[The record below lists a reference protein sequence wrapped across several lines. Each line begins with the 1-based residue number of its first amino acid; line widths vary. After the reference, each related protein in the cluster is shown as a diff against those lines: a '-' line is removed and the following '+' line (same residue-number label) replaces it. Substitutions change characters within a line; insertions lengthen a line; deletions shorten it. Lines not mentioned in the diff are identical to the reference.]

1 MSAIGPLKRLKRT
14 TVDPTPDKIG
24 VFDVSGA
31 CLFLAQSGHEN
42 GPERC
47 PLSRVRRTSGKTFA
61 MSAFDPERT
70 SICLVINVRF
80 HGSET
85 GFTGALGR
93 PVVSGDELI
102 GDVVEVVAD
111 NLGLRTDS

>member
-1 MSAIGPLKRLKRT
+1 MSA
-14 TVDPTPDKIG
+14 
-24 VFDVSGA
+24 
-31 CLFLAQSGHEN
+31 N
-42 GPERC
+42 
-47 PLSRVRRTSGKTFA
+47 
-61 MSAFDPERT
+61 DPERT
-70 SICLVINVRF
+70 SICLVINIRF

-85 GFTGALGR
+85 GFIGALGR